1 MMEISSGYKLNWLA
15 AFTVVFLL
23 AGCQSAYYSTMEQ
36 FGVHKRDIMVDRV
49 SEARDS
55 QEEAKEQFASAL
67 ERFSSV
73 LDFKGGT
80 LEEKYKQL
88 KDELDRS
95 EKKAQEVHKR
105 IADVE
110 DVSEALFDEWKD
122 ELAEYSSASLRRD
135 SERKLE
141 QTKRQYSKLIA
152 AMKRAEAKVEPVL
165 TPLRDQVLYLKH
177 NLNARAI
184 ASLQSELVNIETDV
198 ASLIREMES
207 SIREADSF
215 IKTLEN

>member
-1 MMEISSGYKLNWLA
+1 MEK
-15 AFTVVFLL
+15 
-23 AGCQSAYYSTMEQ
+23 

-55 QEEAKEQFASAL
+55 QEEAKEQFASSL

-88 KDELDRS
+88 NDELDRS
-95 EKKAQEVHKR
+95 EKKANDVYKR
-105 IADVE
+105 IESVE
-110 DVSEALFDEWKD
+110 EVSEALFEEWED
-122 ELAEYSSASLRRD
+122 ELAEYSSESLRRD
-135 SERKLE
+135 SKRKLE
-141 QTKRQYSKLIA
+141 QTKKQYSKLIA
-152 AMKRAEAKVEPVL
+152 AMKRAEAKIEPVL
-165 TPLRDQVLYLKH
+165 RPLRDQVLYLKH

-184 ASLQSELVNIETDV
+184 ASLKSELVNIETDV
-198 ASLIREMES
+198 TALIREMES
-207 SIREADSF
+207 SIREADTF

>member
-15 AFTVVFLL
+15 VLATLFLFV
-23 AGCQSAYYSTMEQ
+23 GCQSAYYSTMEK

-67 ERFSSV
+67 DRFSSV

-88 KDELDRS
+88 KDELDQS
-95 EKKAQEVHKR
+95 EKKANEVHKR

-122 ELAEYSSASLRRD
+122 ELAEYSSTSLRRD

-152 AMKRAEAKVEPVL
+152 AMKRAEAKIEPVL

>member
-1 MMEISSGYKLNWLA
+1 MRISRWSLLK
-15 AFTVVFLL
+15 FTGVLMVLLL
-23 AGCQSAYYSTMEQ
+23 AGCQSAYYSTMEK

-49 SEARDS
+49 TDARDS

-73 LDFKGGT
+73 LEFKGGT
-80 LEEKYKQL
+80 LEEKYEQL

-95 EKKAQEVHKR
+95 EKKADEVHKR
-105 IADVE
+105 IAAVE
-110 DVSEALFDEWKD
+110 DVSEALFEEWED
-122 ELAEYSSASLRRD
+122 ELSEYSSASLRKD
-135 SERKLE
+135 SKKKLD
-141 QTKRQYSKLIA
+141 QTKKQYAKLMT
-152 AMKRAEAKVEPVL
+152 AMKKAEEKIEPVL
-165 TPLRDQVLYLKH
+165 RPLRDQVLYLKH

-198 ASLIREMES
+198 ATLIREMET

>member
-1 MMEISSGYKLNWLA
+1 MEISSGYKLNWLA
-15 AFTVVFLL
+15 AIMALIML

-49 SEARDS
+49 SDARDS

-80 LEEKYKQL
+80 LEDKYKQL

-95 EKKAQEVHKR
+95 EKKAKEVHKR

-207 SIREADSF
+207 SIREADAF